1 MTTPEEQEA
10 LSVFAI
16 EASSNDRVW
25 GLKSEQGWAL
35 CPSTEFEE
43 TDVLPFFSTAESAN
57 LLCTG
62 EWNIYKPEAVPLSA
76 FLEDWLPGMH
86 EDNAM
91 VGLNWN
97 ADMEGVEIEPAD
109 LAAAIEALASS
120 RH

>member
-10 LSVFAI
+10 LSVFAA
-16 EASSNDRVW
+16 EASANAQVW
-25 GLKSEQGWAL
+25 GLKSDQGWAL

-43 TDVLPFFSTAESAN
+43 TDVLPFFSTAESAV

-62 EWNIYKPEAVPLSA
+62 EWSIYQPEAVPLAA

-91 VGLNWN
+91 VGLNWS
-97 ADMEGVEIEPAD
+97 ADMEGVEVEPAA
-109 LAAAIEALASS
+109 LAAAIEALVSS
-120 RH
+120 HH

>member
-10 LSVFAI
+10 LSDFAQ
-16 EASSNDRVW
+16 EASVNKQVW
-25 GLKSEQGWAL
+25 GLKAEQGWAL

-43 TDVLPFFSTAESAN
+43 TDVLPFFTDAESAA

-62 EWNIYKPEAVPLSA
+62 EWKIYQPEAISLES
-76 FLEDWLPGMH
+76 FLEDWLPGIH

-91 VGLNWN
+91 VGLSWN
-97 ADMEGVEIEPAD
+97 ADLEGVEVEPAD
-109 LAAAIEALASS
+109 LAATIEALINS